1 MPDGREPPNGGQDA
15 GDRRAD
21 DKAEAAV
28 ERASPEA
35 VADAALDRFGT
46 NRLGSDRLETDRLLA
61 VGLRSREGRV
71 HASLR
76 ADAGRLL
83 ANWVVR
89 IANLPVYR
97 ARPDLRLEQVMEG
110 LPTLLHAALQ
120 AVSTADPALDPE
132 PAARAAEVATEH
144 GRRRA
149 AGGFPIGAVLA
160 ELRELHGALLAE
172 VWRIAD
178 EPAQP
183 APSAQSVAPPTAPP
197 GLPGDAGGMPRS
209 VVERLAATMDSLFEA
224 AAEGWVAGSAAPTA
238 PEETGS

>member
-1 MPDGREPPNGGQDA
+1 MPNGQGPHNGGQDA
-15 GDRRAD
+15 GDRRAA
-21 DKAEAAV
+21 DKAETAA

-71 HASLR
+71 QATLR

-97 ARPDLRLEQVMEG
+97 ARPDLRLDQVMEG
-110 LPTLLHAALQ
+110 LPPLLHAALQ
-120 AVSTADPALDPE
+120 AVSTPDPGLDPE
-132 PAARAAEVATEH
+132 PAARAAEVAAEH

-149 AGGFPIGAVLA
+149 AAGFPIGAVLA

-178 EPAQP
+178 EPPQP
-183 APSAQSVAPPTAPP
+183 TDPAAAPP
-197 GLPGDAGGMPRS
+197 GLPGDAAGTPRS
-209 VVERLAATMDSLFEA
+209 VVERLAATIDALFEA
-224 AAEGWVAGSAAPTA
+224 TAEGWVAGSAAAAA